1 MTLYLMSISL
11 ILDCCVFGINLAYP
25 TIENVISR
33 ENN

>member
-1 MTLYLMSISL
+1 MFLHLMSISM